1 METQGGVYGEAD
13 EQGGEEKGR
22 EEVVTLATN
31 STIENSKLSSRG
43 NSVFKGAESKLG
55 EKEHRS
61 SFDKRRSTTK
71 VSRHDAQDHQKSAVL
86 LTLPHQCNVLF
97 FDNCICFCMM

>member
-13 EQGGEEKGR
+13 EQGGEEEGR

-31 STIENSKLSSRG
+31 STGSTKLSSRG
-43 NSVFKGAESKLG
+43 NSVFIGAESKLG

-71 VSRHDAQDHQKSAVL
+71 VSTHDAQDHQKSAVL
-86 LTLPHQCNVLF
+86 LTLPHQCIVLF